1 VLQFSPRQTDPS
13 GGGYQSRRTNG
24 SALLGVPSKKVG
36 QAGGIQMIEVQ
47 FSEQEGDWDEQDSY
61 DSGTNQPPKSIS
73 RRVDGGVFGNLNMSE
88 YPENQSPYLSP
99 LKKSQMNVA
108 KNIHFKDT
116 DKGLRI
122 EKDKIMKI
130 LCDKLQN

>member
-1 VLQFSPRQTDPS
+1 MPQFLIDTDRS
-13 GGGYQSRRTNG
+13 GGGDQTRRTNG
-24 SALLGVPSKKVG
+24 STLLGGPGKKGG
-36 QAGGIQMIEVQ
+36 QAGGIQMIVVQ

-61 DSGTNQPPKSIS
+61 DSIPHQPAKSSS
-73 RRVDGGVFGNLNMSE
+73 RRGDGGVFGNLNMSE

-116 DKGLRI
+116 DKGLRT

-130 LCDKLQN
+130 LCDKLEN